1 MSSGVCLISALA
13 ATWITWPGNAQLLTC
28 VPILCPITTNN
39 IWHWLFIFN
48 LLCSIVFIIL
58 QKVFWSLFSSKLIK
72 LIKASQVEIGGECY
86 ENGFIP
92 KEEEE
97 MVKKLMQDKKMTRR
111 TFSRNVGQIL
121 VMLAHIAKNILLG
134 VVRSFEML
142 YLRSPLVGS
151 LMIVF
156 PMRIFLAITPLS
168 LIWWRRLKPFRFNL
182 MYVWGNRTLPGKTY
196 FSRNTFTLCF

>member
-1 MSSGVCLISALA
+1 MPFV
-13 ATWITWPGNAQLLTC
+13 
-28 VPILCPITTNN
+28 
-39 IWHWLFIFN
+39 F
-48 LLCSIVFIIL
+48 SIVFIIL

-72 LIKASQVEIGGECY
+72 LIKASQVEIGGEFY

-97 MVKKLMQDKKMTRR
+97 MVKKLMQDKKMTRH

-134 VVRSFEML
+134 VVRSFGML
-142 YLRSPLVGS
+142 YLGSSLVGS
-151 LMIVF
+151 PMIVF

-168 LIWWRRLKPFRFNL
+168 LI
-182 MYVWGNRTLPGKTY
+182 
-196 FSRNTFTLCF
+196 